1 MPETTSKVS
10 PIVAIAAVSVII
22 FSAVGVGMMTGIIPS
37 SISKTEEQPVKPEAS
52 QAAAPV
58 PVPAAAPAPVPA
70 EKPKAA
76 AVAPRKQS
84 TAPVQI
90 ATAEPARVPETAREP
105 VRAPEPVRTAQVCTN
120 CGSVISVNLVK
131 HEGEGSG
138 LGAIGGAVVGGVL
151 GHQVGGGR
159 GRDVA
164 TVVGAGAGAYAGHQI
179 EKNVKS
185 TQSYNVAVR
194 MDAGSTR
201 SFPYQA
207 EPAFRAGDKVKVVE
221 GKLVAN

>member
-37 SISKTEEQPVKPEAS
+37 SISKNEEQSVKPV
-52 QAAAPV
+52 V
-58 PVPAAAPAPVPA
+58 PQVAAPALAPA
-70 EKPKAA
+70 TVEKPKAA
-76 AVAPRKQS
+76 AAAPKKHA
-84 TAPVQI
+84 TEPVRV
-90 ATAEPARVPETAREP
+90 ATAEP
-105 VRAPEPVRTAQVCTN
+105 VRAPEPARTPEPVRTAQACTN

-131 HEGEGSG
+131 QEGEGSG

-194 MDAGSTR
+194 MDDGSTR
-201 SFPYQA
+201 HFPYQT

-221 GKLVAN
+221 GKLVAD